1 MEILAEFLATLI
13 RQLQTPTLSFLLG
26 GMLLA
31 ALGSRFEIPDAVYRF
46 IVAVL
51 LLKIGLGAGIAIRGA
66 SFTDLAAPALA
77 AMVLGVAIVLLG
89 RLTMARLPGLKAED
103 GIATAGLFGA
113 VSASTLAAAMV
124 MMESDSI
131 AFEAWVPA
139 LYPFMDIPALLTAIV
154 LAQLVRKR
162 APAEGGAAPAP
173 VPVRQ
178 ILGGL
183 IADSLRGAALSA
195 LLLGLVL
202 GLLARPEQVYSSF
215 YEPLFRGFL
224 SILMLVMGMEAWSR
238 LAELRK
244 VAHVYAIYG
253 LVGPVVHGLMGF
265 ALGYLVHLLTGFS
278 PGGVVLMAVM
288 ASSSSDI
295 SGPPTLRA
303 AIPGANPAA
312 YIGSSTGIGTPV
324 AMLLI
329 PVWIALAQ
337 IVFT

>member
-1 MEILAEFLATLI
+1 MDLLTQFLSTLVQ
-13 RQLQTPTLSFLLG
+13 QLQTPTLSFLLG

-31 ALGSRFEIPDAVYRF
+31 ALGSRFEVPDAVYRF

-51 LLKIGLGAGIAIRGA
+51 LLKIGLGAGIAIRSA
-66 SFTDLAAPALA
+66 SLVELAAPAVA
-77 AMVLGVAIVLLG
+77 SMILGAAIVLLG
-89 RLTMARLPGLKAED
+89 RLTLARLPGLKPED

-124 MMESDSI
+124 MMESDNI

-139 LYPFMDIPALLTAIV
+139 LYPFMDIPALVTAIV
-154 LAQLVRKR
+154 LAQLARKR
-162 APAEGGAAPAP
+162 AAGPAAP
-173 VPVRQ
+173 PVRQ
-178 ILGGL
+178 VLGGL
-183 IADSLRGAALSA
+183 TVESLRGAALSA

-202 GLLARPEQVYSSF
+202 GLLARPESVFDSF

-224 SILMLVMGMEAWSR
+224 SILMLIMGMEAWSR

-253 LVGPVVHGLMGF
+253 FVGPVVHGLMGF
-265 ALGYLVHLLTGFS
+265 GLGYVAHLMTGFS
-278 PGGVVLMAVM
+278 PGGVVLLAVM
-288 ASSSSDI
+288 AASSSDI

-303 AIPGANPAA
+303 AIPTANPAA

-337 IVFT
+337 VVFA